1 MYLMRVLLWISLLC
15 YSVSSNAQNRIEID
29 NLITLQRYAE
39 NHSANFKNAN
49 ENVLLATYTRIA
61 SQWGVVNLTGNA
73 NASML
78 DNVNLPQS
86 FIPAEFFGGKPG
98 TFKTVTFGQQYVSN
112 LTLNPQ
118 IDIINPSLWARIQT
132 AKANEGLS
140 KVNRLITKKN
150 LLESVA
156 AAYYNV
162 LSLQEQLKSSRQLL
176 HNNDTLAGIF
186 ANKFNEGLIRVQ
198 DLNNVQA
205 NQLLIKDKVQ
215 QLEKQLEIQIGILK
229 GLCDIP
235 LSQDMI
241 FSEQLALAYSTNAE
255 PLKVR
260 ANLLTQQ
267 GRMQEMYQQ
276 KVLNADKLWLLP
288 NISMV
293 SNFMVQQNT
302 NNHFFDE
309 QKVYFSNY
317 YGLRLSMPIIPDVNK
332 IANVRNDRI
341 NLQIAR
347 NNAAHAA
354 LQDSINNHQ
363 LELEYDKAFNT
374 WRNTLL
380 IERLKEDT
388 YLRNLNIYK
397 EGVFSSYELISSLNE
412 WLNAKL
418 NTENAAAAY
427 QYAKARII
435 LQNSIQ

>member
-1 MYLMRVLLWISLLC
+1 MRVLLWISLLC

-176 HNNDTLAGIF
+176 LNNDTLAGIF

-205 NQLLIKDKVQ
+205 NQLLINDKVQ

-267 GRMQEMYQQ
+267 GRMQEMYQR
-276 KVLNADKLWLLP
+276 KVLNADQLWLLP

-293 SNFMVQQNT
+293 SNFMAQQNT

-347 NNAAHAA
+347 NNAVHAA
-354 LQDSINNHQ
+354 LQDSIN
-363 LELEYDKAFNT
+363 
-374 WRNTLL
+374 
-380 IERLKEDT
+380 
-388 YLRNLNIYK
+388 
-397 EGVFSSYELISSLNE
+397 
-412 WLNAKL
+412 
-418 NTENAAAAY
+418 
-427 QYAKARII
+427 
-435 LQNSIQ
+435 

>member
-1 MYLMRVLLWISLLC
+1 MRILLWISLLY

-29 NLITLQRYAE
+29 NLTTLQRYAE

-176 HNNDTLAGIF
+176 LNNDTLAGIF

-276 KVLNADKLWLLP
+276 KVLNADQLWLLP

-363 LELEYDKAFNT
+363 LELEYDKSFNT

-397 EGVFSSYELISSLNE
+397 EDVFSSYELISSLNE

>member
-1 MYLMRVLLWISLLC
+1 MRVLLWISLLY
-15 YSVSSNAQNRIEID
+15 YSVSSNAQNRIVID
-29 NLITLQRYAE
+29 GLTTLQRYAE

-49 ENVLLATYTRIA
+49 ESVLLATYTRIA

-118 IDIINPSLWARIQT
+118 LDIINPSLWARINT
-132 AKANEGLS
+132 AKANEALS
-140 KVNRLITKKN
+140 KANRLITKKN

-162 LSLQEQLKSSRQLL
+162 LSLQEQLKASRTLL
-176 HNNDTLAGIF
+176 GNNDTLAGITAF
-186 ANKFNEGLIRVQ
+186 KYNEGILRVQ
-198 DLNNVQA
+198 DLNNIQA
-205 NQLLIKDKVQ
+205 NQLLISDKVQ
-215 QLEKQLEIQIGILK
+215 QLEKQLQIQIGILK

-235 LSQDMI
+235 MNTELQFD
-241 FSEQLALAYSTNAE
+241 EQLSLPY
-255 PLKVR
+255 
-260 ANLLTQQ
+260 ANVVDPIKATATLLTLQ
-267 GRMQEMYQQ
+267 GSMQEKYQQ
-276 KVLNADKLWLLP
+276 QILNADKLWLLP
-288 NISMV
+288 NISLV
-293 SNFMVQQNT
+293 SNFMIQQNT
-302 NNHFFDE
+302 NNHFFDN

-317 YGLRLSMPIIPDVNK
+317 YGLRLSMPIVPDVNK

-341 NLQIAR
+341 NWQMAR
-347 NNAAHAA
+347 NNAQHAA
-354 LQDSINNHQ
+354 LQDSINNRQ

-380 IERLKEDT
+380 IERLKEDS
-388 YLRNLNIYK
+388 YQRNLSIYK
-397 EGVFSSYELISSLNE
+397 EGIFSSFELISSLNE

-418 NTENAAAAY
+418 NTESAAAAF

-435 LQNSIQ
+435 LQNTIQ

>member
-1 MYLMRVLLWISLLC
+1 
-15 YSVSSNAQNRIEID
+15 
-29 NLITLQRYAE
+29 
-39 NHSANFKNAN
+39 
-49 ENVLLATYTRIA
+49 
-61 SQWGVVNLTGNA
+61 
-73 NASML
+73 
-78 DNVNLPQS
+78 
-86 FIPAEFFGGKPG
+86 
-98 TFKTVTFGQQYVSN
+98 VSN

-176 HNNDTLAGIF
+176 LNNDTLAGIF

-235 LSQDMI
+235 MNQEMN
-241 FSEQLALAYSTNAE
+241 FSEQLSQSFQNTTE
-255 PLKVR
+255 PLKAR

-267 GRMQEMYQQ
+267 SRMQEMYQR
-276 KVLNADKLWLLP
+276 KVLNADQLWLLP

-397 EGVFSSYELISSLNE
+397 EGVFSSYELISSLND

>member
-1 MYLMRVLLWISLLC
+1 MRVLLWISLLC

>member
-1 MYLMRVLLWISLLC
+1 MRVLLWISLLC
-15 YSVSSNAQNRIEID
+15 YSVCSNAQSRIEID
-29 NLITLQRYAE
+29 NLTTLQRYAE

-176 HNNDTLAGIF
+176 LNNDTLAGIF

-235 LSQDMI
+235 MNQEMN
-241 FSEQLALAYSTNAE
+241 FSEQLSQSFQNTTE
-255 PLKVR
+255 PLKAR

-267 GRMQEMYQQ
+267 SRMQEMYQR
-276 KVLNADKLWLLP
+276 KVLNADQLWLLP

-397 EGVFSSYELISSLNE
+397 EGVFSSYELISSLND

-418 NTENAAAAY
+418 NTENAAATY

>member
-1 MYLMRVLLWISLLC
+1 
-15 YSVSSNAQNRIEID
+15 
-29 NLITLQRYAE
+29 
-39 NHSANFKNAN
+39 
-49 ENVLLATYTRIA
+49 LLATYTRIA

-176 HNNDTLAGIF
+176 LNNDTLAGIF

-241 FSEQLALAYSTNAE
+241 FSEQLALAYSNNAE

-276 KVLNADKLWLLP
+276 KVLNADQLWLLP

-347 NNAAHAA
+347 NNAVHAA

-388 YLRNLNIYK
+388 YLRNLSIYK

>member
-1 MYLMRVLLWISLLC
+1 MRVLLWISLLC
-15 YSVSSNAQNRIEID
+15 YSVCSNAQNRIEID
-29 NLITLQRYAE
+29 NLTTLQRYAE

-176 HNNDTLAGIF
+176 LNNDTLAGIF

-235 LSQDMI
+235 MNQEMN
-241 FSEQLALAYSTNAE
+241 FSEQLSQSFQNTTE
-255 PLKVR
+255 PLKAR

-267 GRMQEMYQQ
+267 SRMQEMYQR
-276 KVLNADKLWLLP
+276 KVLNADQLWLLP

>member
-1 MYLMRVLLWISLLC
+1 MRVLLWISLLC
-15 YSVSSNAQNRIEID
+15 YSVCSNAQSRIEID
-29 NLITLQRYAE
+29 NLTTLQRYAE

-176 HNNDTLAGIF
+176 LNNDTLAGIF

-235 LSQDMI
+235 MNQEMN
-241 FSEQLALAYSTNAE
+241 FSEQLSQSFQNTTE
-255 PLKVR
+255 PLKAR

-267 GRMQEMYQQ
+267 SRMQEMYQR
-276 KVLNADKLWLLP
+276 KVLNADQLWLLP

-397 EGVFSSYELISSLNE
+397 EGVFSSYELISSLND

>member
-1 MYLMRVLLWISLLC
+1 MRVLLWISLLC
-15 YSVSSNAQNRIEID
+15 YSVCSNAQTRIEID
-29 NLITLQRYAE
+29 NLTTLQRYAE

-176 HNNDTLAGIF
+176 LNNDTLAGIF

-235 LSQDMI
+235 MNQEMN
-241 FSEQLALAYSTNAE
+241 FSEQLSQSFQNTTE
-255 PLKVR
+255 PLKAR

-267 GRMQEMYQQ
+267 SRMQEMYQR
-276 KVLNADKLWLLP
+276 KVLNADQLWLLP

-397 EGVFSSYELISSLNE
+397 EGVFSSYELISSLND

-418 NTENAAAAY
+418 NTENAAATY

>member
-15 YSVSSNAQNRIEID
+15 YSVSSLAQSRIEID
-29 NLITLQRYAE
+29 NLTTLQRYAE

-176 HNNDTLAGIF
+176 LNNDTLAGIF

-235 LSQDMI
+235 MNQEMN
-241 FSEQLALAYSTNAE
+241 FSEQLSQSFQNTTE
-255 PLKVR
+255 PLKAR
-260 ANLLTQQ
+260 ATLLTQQ
-267 GRMQEMYQQ
+267 SRMQEMYQR
-276 KVLNADKLWLLP
+276 KVLNADQLWLLP

-397 EGVFSSYELISSLNE
+397 EGVFSSYELISSLND

>member
-1 MYLMRVLLWISLLC
+1 MRVLLWISLLC
-15 YSVSSNAQNRIEID
+15 YSVCSNAQTRIEID
-29 NLITLQRYAE
+29 NLTTLQRYAE

-176 HNNDTLAGIF
+176 LNNDTLAGIF

-235 LSQDMI
+235 MNQEMN
-241 FSEQLALAYSTNAE
+241 FSEQLSQSFQNTTE
-255 PLKVR
+255 PLKAR

-267 GRMQEMYQQ
+267 SRMQEMYQR
-276 KVLNADKLWLLP
+276 KVLNADQLWLLP

-397 EGVFSSYELISSLNE
+397 EGVFSSYELISSLND

>member
-1 MYLMRVLLWISLLC
+1 MRILLWISLLC
-15 YSVSSNAQNRIEID
+15 SSVNLFAQNSLVISD
-29 NLITLQRYAE
+29 LQTLKNYAE
-39 NHSANFKNAN
+39 THSANFKNAN
-49 ENVLLATYTRIA
+49 ESVLLATYTRIA

-73 NASML
+73 NASLL
-78 DNVNLPQS
+78 DNANLPQS

-118 IDIINPSLWARIQT
+118 LDIVNPSLWARIQT
-132 AKANEGLS
+132 AKANEALS
-140 KVNRLITKKN
+140 KANRLITKKN

-162 LSLQEQLKSSRQLL
+162 LSLQEQLKSSRTLL
-176 HNNDTLAGIF
+176 GNNDTLVGIITF
-186 ANKFNEGLIRVQ
+186 KYNEGILRVQ
-198 DLNNVQA
+198 DLNNIQA
-205 NQLLIKDKVQ
+205 NQLLISDKVQ
-215 QLEKQLEIQIGILK
+215 QLEKQLQIQIGILK

-235 LSQDMI
+235 MNTELQFD
-241 FSEQLALAYSTNAE
+241 EQLSLPY
-255 PLKVR
+255 
-260 ANLLTQQ
+260 ANVVDPIKATASLLTLQ
-267 GRMQEMYQQ
+267 GRMQEKYQQ
-276 KVLNADKLWLLP
+276 QILNADKLWLLP
-288 NISMV
+288 NISLV

-317 YGLRLSMPIIPDVNK
+317 YGLRLSMPIVPDVNK

-341 NLQIAR
+341 NWQMAR
-347 NNAAHAA
+347 NNAQHAA
-354 LQDSINNHQ
+354 LQDSINNRQ

-380 IERLKEDT
+380 IERLKEDS
-388 YLRNLNIYK
+388 YQRNLTIYK
-397 EGVFSSYELISSLNE
+397 EGIFSSFELISSLNE

-418 NTENAAAAY
+418 NTESAAAAF